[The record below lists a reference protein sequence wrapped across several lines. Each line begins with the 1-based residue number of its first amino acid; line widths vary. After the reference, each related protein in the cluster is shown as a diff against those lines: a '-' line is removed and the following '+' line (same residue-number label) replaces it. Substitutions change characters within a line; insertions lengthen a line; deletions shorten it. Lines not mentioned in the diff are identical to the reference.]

1 MRLRKLGPEAAGM
14 GAVGQSGEVVW
25 GRKGGGEI
33 ADVYLEMNVGF
44 CPLPTLFVSLLLSFC
59 VCFRSSC
66 IVRVEGCWFLLL

>member
-1 MRLRKLGPEAAGM
+1 MRLRKLGAKAEGL

-25 GRKGGGEI
+25 GREGGGEI

-59 VCFRSSC
+59 VRSSC
-66 IVRVEGCWFLLL
+66 IVLVEGRWFLLF